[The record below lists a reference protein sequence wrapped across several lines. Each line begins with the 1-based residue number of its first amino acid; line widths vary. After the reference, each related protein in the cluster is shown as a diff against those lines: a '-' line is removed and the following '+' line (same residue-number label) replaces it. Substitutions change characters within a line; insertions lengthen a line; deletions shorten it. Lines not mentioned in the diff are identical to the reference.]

1 MSKKYLFDR
10 IKHIQSDVATDD
22 FIPIKIETM
31 TLNQVIN
38 SLVGIVAKVQAMREK
53 EGMGWGGG

>member
-38 SLVGIVAKVQAMREK
+38 SLVGIVAKV
-53 EGMGWGGG
+53 